1 MIFIENNL
9 VLKNKCYKNI
19 KDEDSI
25 RNINE
30 ISDEMQIITKL
41 TENND
46 ELTIKISEYS
56 EQVKLLTETIA
67 RNKLQQQKQLQ
78 IIVRN
83 IKYSNNLEKED
94 MNRVLEKTIEKQQ
107 LMVSEY
113 QHMLIATKE
122 NNYYNSIYNTS
133 NRIIFSKI
141 SYRYKRTW

>member
-94 MNRVLEKTIEKQQ
+94 MNRVL
-107 LMVSEY
+107 
-113 QHMLIATKE
+113 
-122 NNYYNSIYNTS
+122 
-133 NRIIFSKI
+133 
-141 SYRYKRTW
+141 

>member
-107 LMVSEY
+107 PLSAPGCW
-113 QHMLIATKE
+113 HHFLST
-122 NNYYNSIYNTS
+122 SILLFLRQEGRHHLSTCLLGRS
-133 NRIIFSKI
+133 CRSP
-141 SYRYKRTW
+141 RP